1 MAFWRRDA
9 AEAERLFIECG
20 DHGAALEAGLSGL
33 DHYWAS
39 GQLSE
44 MLDRGHAL
52 RERARQLGDGPRELL
67 ICARLVGAAGQS
79 GASALA
85 DEYQRAAEALVSRLG
100 LRMPQ
105 WGRVARCGQLRN
117 GGDFAAADMCYQAL
131 YAEGIAER
139 DPVLQIS
146 SLRNRG
152 ELLVEAGRPADAR
165 PALEQALAQSVRMG
179 ELWSRTEITASL
191 GQVAA
196 AAGDDGRARV
206 LIRDAEALM
215 RETDVYA
222 VAFAA
227 FSAGRVN
234 ELADRPTEAERAYRH
249 ALEVLAPTEYVFR
262 TAWMR
267 LTFAEFLLKQGRADE
282 AKREFDEAEPFLRH
296 QVAEGARRNAALK
309 EALAAARAAG

>member
-1 MAFWRRDA
+1 
-9 AEAERLFIECG
+9 
-20 DHGAALEAGLSGL
+20 
-33 DHYWAS
+33 
-39 GQLSE
+39 
-44 MLDRGHAL
+44 
-52 RERARQLGDGPRELL
+52 
-67 ICARLVGAAGQS
+67 
-79 GASALA
+79 
-85 DEYQRAAEALVSRLG
+85 
-100 LRMPQ
+100 
-105 WGRVARCGQLRN
+105 
-117 GGDFAAADMCYQAL
+117 MCYQAL

-196 AAGDDGRARV
+196 AAGDDGRARA

-267 LTFAEFLLKQGRADE
+267 LTFAAFLLKQGRVHE
-282 AKREFDEAEPFLRH
+282 AKREFDVAEPFLRH
-296 QVAEGARRNAALK
+296 QVGEGARRNAALT
-309 EALAAARAAG
+309 EALAAARATG